1 VARLSGRF
9 LGLDWQGPRD
19 ACNSLASIMSETNP
33 VSGGGAVFL
42 SYAREDAEAARRI
55 ADALRGFGIEVWF
68 DQNELLGGDS
78 WDQKIK
84 RQIRECTLF
93 MPLISAKTQA
103 RPEGYFRRE
112 WKLAAE
118 RTHDMAHGHAFVV
131 PVSIDATPEAG
142 ALVPEEFMRFHWTRL
157 QDGAPTPQF
166 VEQVRRLMGGSGSSP
181 PVAARVS
188 THTGAAPNAARSPA
202 LAVIAAIAVA
212 AVGAAV
218 YFALHRAPGPTA
230 ALPPTPSSAP
240 VAAAAPAINE
250 KSLAVLPFEN
260 LSEEKD
266 ANAFFADGVH
276 EDLLTNLSYIRDLR
290 VVSRTSVM
298 QYRNTT
304 KPISQIGQ
312 ELRVAYI
319 LEGSVRREGNKVRVT
334 GQLIRAATDEH
345 VWAKAYDRDLTDVF
359 AIQGELA
366 QSIAA
371 ALQAVIAPEAKALI
385 DHRPTENTAA
395 YDAYLKARQLRFSG
409 DFTDPSGE
417 IVLLN
422 QAVTLDPNFAAAW
435 ADLGSRQAYKYFK
448 HEQTPEQLALAKS
461 AVETAGRL
469 APDDPAV
476 LEGTGDFYYYAYRD
490 YEQAGKEY
498 TRLAEIRPNDGVVF
512 ASLAF
517 IERRQGRIQETLA
530 NMRHSLE
537 LDPGNVNIGVEF
549 LSTLTTVRHYAEA
562 DEWGRKFVA
571 AHPEVLEA
579 ASELAFNTFA
589 ATGSP
594 DEARRFMGRQVPA
607 PDMAEFLYLKE
618 TMARNVGDWAEAI
631 RIDKMQRYYYA
642 DDDNPLWLQDIWAAL
657 TFAEAGDTAA
667 SRARSAEAVAT
678 MKAELVRQPSLAI
691 LWVSL
696 GLGHAILGEH
706 DEALRCCDKAR
717 DMMPASK
724 DLIIG
729 RLIEVLRAS
738 ALAYAGD
745 KDAALAEYQRLIN
758 LPCGTNPSVDRYLDN
773 ASWKPL
779 REDPRF
785 EALLRDPRNNQ
796 PIP

>member
-1 VARLSGRF
+1 
-9 LGLDWQGPRD
+9 
-19 ACNSLASIMSETNP
+19 MSETKP

-42 SYAREDAEAARRI
+42 SYAREDAEAAKRI
-55 ADALRGFGIEVWF
+55 ADALWGFGVEVWF
-68 DQNELLGGDS
+68 DQNELRGGDT

-112 WKLAAE
+112 WKLAGE

-131 PVSIDATPEAG
+131 PVSIDGTPEAG

-166 VEQVRRLMGGSGSSP
+166 VEQVKRLLGGPGSSP
-181 PVAARVS
+181 AAAARIPA
-188 THTGAAPNAARSPA
+188 HTGAAPKAAQSPA
-202 LAVIAAIAVA
+202 VAVIAAIAVV

-218 YFALHRAPGPTA
+218 YFALHRAPE
-230 ALPPTPSSAP
+230 P
-240 VAAAAPAINE
+240 VAAAPVPASAPAPAAAAVPAINE

-359 AIQGELA
+359 AIQSELA
-366 QSIAA
+366 ASIAA

-385 DHRPTENTAA
+385 DHRPTQNTAA

-409 DFTDPSGE
+409 EFTDPSGE

-422 QAVTLDPNFAAAW
+422 QAVALDPNFAAAW

-448 HEQTPEQLALAKS
+448 HEQTPEQLALAQS
-461 AVETAGRL
+461 AIETAGRL

-490 YEQAGKEY
+490 YARAAKQY
-498 TRLAEIRPNDGVVF
+498 TRLAEIRPNDAVVF
-512 ASLAF
+512 TSLAY
-517 IERRQGRIQETLA
+517 IARRQGRISETFA
-530 NMRHSLE
+530 NMRRALE
-537 LDPGNVNIGVEF
+537 LDPSNTTEGVEF
-549 LSTLTTVRHYAEA
+549 LNTLTTLRRYAEA
-562 DEWGRKFVA
+562 EEWGRKLVA
-571 AHPEVLEA
+571 AHPENLYA
-579 ASELAFNTFA
+579 ASELAFNTLA

-594 DEARRFMGRQVPA
+594 DETRRFMARQVPA
-607 PDMAEFLYLKE
+607 SDMSEFLYLKE
-618 TMARNVGDWAEAI
+618 EMARNIGDWAEAI
-631 RIDKMQRYYYA
+631 RVDKLQRYYYA
-642 DDDNPLWLQDIWAAL
+642 DDDTPLWLQDLWAAL
-657 TFAEAGDTAA
+657 TFAEAGDAAA
-667 SRARSAEAVAT
+667 SRARAADVMVT
-678 MKAELVRQPSLAI
+678 MKAELGRQPSLAL
-691 LWVSL
+691 LWASL
-696 GLGHAILGEH
+696 GMGHAILGEH

-717 DMMPASK
+717 DLLPAST
-724 DLIIG
+724 DIIIG
-729 RLIEVLRAS
+729 RQIEVLRAS
-738 ALAYAGD
+738 ALAYAGE

-758 LPCGTNPSVDRYLDN
+758 LPYGTNPTLDRFMDN
-773 ASWKPL
+773 ASWMPL
-779 REDPRF
+779 RGDPRF
-785 EALLRDPRNNQ
+785 EALLRDPSNNQ
-796 PIP
+796 PIPEPPQ

>member
-1 VARLSGRF
+1 
-9 LGLDWQGPRD
+9 
-19 ACNSLASIMSETNP
+19 MSETKP

-55 ADALRGFGIEVWF
+55 ADALRGFGVEVWF
-68 DQNELLGGDS
+68 DQNELRGGDT

-93 MPLISAKTQA
+93 MPLISASTQS

-112 WKLAAE
+112 WKLAVE

-131 PVSIDATPEAG
+131 PVSIDGTPEAG

-157 QDGAPTPQF
+157 QDGEPTPQF
-166 VEQVRRLMGGSGSSP
+166 VEQVKRLLGGAGSSQP
-181 PVAARVS
+181 APARTPS
-188 THTGAAPNAARSPA
+188 HTGSAPKAPKSPA
-202 LAVIAAIAVA
+202 LAAIAAVAVV

-218 YFALHRAPGPTA
+218 YFALRRAPEA
-230 ALPPTPSSAP
+230 
-240 VAAAAPAINE
+240 AAAAPPAPAPAPAAAAVPAVNE

-319 LEGSVRREGNKVRVT
+319 LEGSVRRAGNKVRVT

-359 AIQGELA
+359 AIQSELA
-366 QSIAA
+366 GSIAA

-409 DFTDPSGE
+409 EFTDPSGE

-422 QAVTLDPNFAAAW
+422 QAVELDPNFAAAW

-448 HEQTPEQLALAKS
+448 HEQTPEQFAIAKS
-461 AVETAGRL
+461 AIDTAGRL

-490 YEQAGKEY
+490 YARATKEY
-498 TRLAEIRPNDGVVF
+498 TRLAELRPNDAVVF
-512 ASLAF
+512 TSLAY
-517 IERRQGRIQETLA
+517 ITRRQGKLSETFA
-530 NMRHSLE
+530 NMRRALE
-537 LDPGNVNIGVEF
+537 LDPSNVTEGVEF
-549 LSTLTTVRHYAEA
+549 LNTLTTVRRYAEA
-562 DEWGRKFVA
+562 EEWGRKLVT
-571 AHPEVLEA
+571 AHPENLYA
-579 ASELAFNTFA
+579 ASELAFNTLA

-594 DEARRFMGRQVPA
+594 DEIRRFMARQVPA
-607 PDMAEFLYLKE
+607 PDMSEFLYLKE
-618 TMARNVGDWAEAI
+618 EMARNVGDWAEAI
-631 RIDKMQRYYYA
+631 QVDKIQRYYYA
-642 DDDNPLWLQDIWAAL
+642 DDDTPLWLQDLWAAL

-667 SRARSAEAVAT
+667 CRARAADVMAT
-678 MKAELVRQPSLAI
+678 MKAELVRQPSLAL
-691 LWVSL
+691 LWASL
-696 GLGHAILGEH
+696 GVGHAILGEH

-717 DMMPASK
+717 DLLPAST
-724 DLIIG
+724 DVIIG
-729 RLIEVLRAS
+729 RQIEVLRAS
-738 ALAYAGD
+738 ALAYAGE

-758 LPCGTNPSVDRYLDN
+758 LPYGTNPVLDRFMDN

-779 REDPRF
+779 RGDPRF
-785 EALLRDPRNNQ
+785 EALLRDPRNNL
-796 PIP
+796 PIPEPPQ